1 MTVRVSATDWCEGG
15 VGVEEAVEIARAF
28 AEHGAAGIDV
38 STGQVVSEE
47 QPAFGRSYQT
57 PFADR
62 IRNEIGRKYG
72 IAVIAVGAISSYDD
86 VNSLILAGRADLC
99 ALGRTHLY
107 DPQWTLHAAAEQGYA
122 GPGATWPMP
131 FAAGNRRPQG
141 GTHGR
146 PAAAAGADPGRGAGD
161 GARPVAAWRPG
172 GGRWRVTAFALT
184 SEQQD
189 LAERVRDLAS
199 GQLRA
204 LAEAG
209 TPGHVNRELIKAM
222 GDLGL
227 LARLFPGV
235 AAGGLSREAAAMDLC
250 LLREALATQSTE
262 AETALALQGLG
273 SYPVLQSGQEEVV
286 RRWLPA
292 VAAGDAVAA
301 FALTEPEAGSD
312 AAALTLRAEPDGP
325 GWRLTGEK
333 IWISNAPEADFYTV
347 FARTTPGAGA
357 RGVSAF
363 VVPADRPGLGG
374 EHLDMISP
382 HPIGRLVF
390 DGVPVQPA
398 ELLGEQDRG
407 FRVAMRTLDL
417 FRPSVGAF
425 AVGMA
430 QAATDAAVAHAGT
443 RTAFGGPLK
452 DQQAVSHL
460 LAEMATRTEAAR
472 LLVYAAAAAYDA
484 SAGASAAPAA
494 LGWRRRRRGKGLAA
508 KSAMAKLF
516 ATETAQ
522 FVVDAAVQ
530 LHGARAL
537 RRGHLLE
544 HLYREVRAPRIY
556 EGASEVQRTIIAREL
571 YR

>member
-1 MTVRVSATDWCEGG
+1 MTAFSLTAEQQDLVR
-15 VGVEEAVEIARAF
+15 
-28 AEHGAAGIDV
+28 DV
-38 STGQVVSEE
+38 T
-47 QPAFGRSYQT
+47 
-57 PFADR
+57 
-62 IRNEIGRKYG
+62 
-72 IAVIAVGAISSYDD
+72 
-86 VNSLILAGRADLC
+86 
-99 ALGRTHLY
+99 AL
-107 DPQWTLHAAAEQGYA
+107 AAEEL
-122 GPGATWPMP
+122 
-131 FAAGNRRPQG
+131 RPI
-141 GTHGR
+141 
-146 PAAAAGADPGRGAGD
+146 AAAGA
-161 GARPVAAWRPG
+161 
-172 GGRWRVTAFALT
+172 
-184 SEQQD
+184 
-189 LAERVRDLAS
+189 
-199 GQLRA
+199 
-204 LAEAG
+204 
-209 TPGHVNRELIKAM
+209 PGHVNRELVKAL
-222 GDLGL
+222 GRHGL
-227 LARLFPGV
+227 LARLFPGLK
-235 AAGGLSREAAAMDLC
+235 GGSLSREASAMDLC

-273 SYPVLQSGQEEVV
+273 GYPILQSGTEETV

-312 AAALTLRAEPDGP
+312 AAALSLLAEPDGD

-333 IWISNAPEADFYTV
+333 LWISNAPEADVYAV

-363 VVPADRPGLGG
+363 AVPGDRAGLGG
-374 EHLDMISP
+374 EHLDMVSP
-382 HPIGRLVF
+382 HAIGRLTF
-390 DGVPVQPA
+390 DGVRVEAA

-407 FRVAMRTLDL
+407 FSVAMRTLNL

-430 QAATDAAVAHAGT
+430 RAAIDAAVAHAGT
-443 RTAFGGPLK
+443 RTAFGGPLR

-460 LAEMATRTEAAR
+460 LAEMVTRTEAAR

-484 SAGASAAPAA
+484 GGEGGSGGARGIAA
-494 LGWRRRRRGKGLAA
+494 R
-508 KSAMAKLF
+508 SAMAKLF

-530 LHGARAL
+530 IHGARAL